1 MSLPPTSCGQDLQGV
16 FLSHIRGA
24 VDSHI
29 FAAWF
34 RDLDLGD
41 FKGGEVVA
49 SVHSSFVKN
58 YMERRFLPVM
68 QEAARACLGAN
79 AGVRLAVRSQ
89 ESPEAGPRIARE
101 RPLRDDSPSCDSPS
115 CDNTS
120 GKTNGNSSKNSSKN
134 HLNDK
139 HRNDSRLNDG
149 YLFENFVVGPS
160 NQFSH
165 AACLQVIGAP
175 ARSFNPL
182 FIHGASGLG
191 KSHLLQATCRTMIH
205 RNPSF
210 RVLYVN
216 CEEFISRFVAA
227 LSGGTLD
234 AFRRRLRRVD
244 CLVVD
249 DIHFLS
255 KKRGMQE
262 EFFHTFNAL
271 YDNKKQIVL
280 SADSKP
286 HDMAHFEERLLTRF
300 QWGLLTSIDPP
311 SLETRQ
317 TIAVRKAQDHN
328 RHLPESVSGYIAR
341 IVRRNV
347 RELEGAVNK
356 VLAAAD
362 FLNRE
367 IDLAL
372 AKEALSDLS
381 AHSDCQ
387 KRPLSPSDV
396 ATTVSSHFGVRVSDL
411 KSSRR
416 LRSLV
421 IPRQISMY
429 LIKSLSR
436 CSLKDIGV
444 FFGGRDHTTVL
455 YALQRIETLMSHD
468 AEIRKSVQA
477 LFAELQEEMLGGQ

>member
-1 MSLPPTSCGQDLQGV
+1 MSLPPTSCGQDLQDV
-16 FLSHIRGA
+16 FLSHIRDA

-29 FAAWF
+29 YAAWF
-34 RDLDLGD
+34 RDLELGEIN
-41 FKGGEVVA
+41 GGEVVA
-49 SVHSSFVKN
+49 NVQSSFVKN
-58 YMERRFLPVM
+58 YLERRFLPVM
-68 QEAARACLGAN
+68 REAARACLGAD
-79 AGVRLAVRSQ
+79 AEVRLNIYSREKRLGSDSCSGAHGERK
-89 ESPEAGPRIARE
+89 EEIKPRRE
-101 RPLRDDSPSCDSPS
+101 RPPRRESPPDEECCSN
-115 CDNTS
+115 DN
-120 GKTNGNSSKNSSKN
+120 
-134 HLNDK
+134 
-139 HRNDSRLNDG
+139 RLNDS
-149 YLFENFVVGPS
+149 YVFENFVVGPN

-165 AACLQVIGAP
+165 AACLQIRGAP

-191 KSHLLQATCRTMIH
+191 KSHLLQETCRSMIQ

-210 RVLYVN
+210 RVLYIN
-216 CEEFISRFVAA
+216 CEDFITRFVAS
-227 LSGGTLD
+227 LNGGTLD
-234 AFRRRLRRVD
+234 AFRRRLRLVD

-255 KKRGMQE
+255 QKRGMQE

-286 HDMAHFEERLLTRF
+286 RDMAHFEERLLTRF

-311 SLETRQ
+311 SMETRQ
-317 TIAVRKAQDHN
+317 AIAVRKAQDHN
-328 RHLPESVSGYIAR
+328 HQLSESVSGFVASV
-341 IVRRNV
+341 VRRNV

-356 VLAAAD
+356 VIAAAD
-362 FLNRE
+362 FLGRE
-367 IDLAL
+367 IDLDL

-381 AHSDCQ
+381 ALSDRQ
-387 KRPLSPSDV
+387 KLPPSPSEI
-396 ATTVSSHFGVRVSDL
+396 ASAASSHFGVRLSDL

-421 IPRQISMY
+421 VPRQISMY

-436 CSLKDIGV
+436 CSLAEIGA

-455 YALQRIETLMSHD
+455 YALQRVKALMSAD

-477 LFAELQEEMLGGQ
+477 LFSDLRGEMPDSL